1 MNDMTST
8 GTAARETT
16 ESRLPAETTPAHTRP
31 TDSAHARE
39 SSTVDASVTSVAGSS
54 ERASKAASER
64 ASKAAS
70 GKTGARPPR
79 RTGAHERE
87 RSAGS
92 LPTARARRRYWA
104 IMAALIVTSAAVA
117 LGLLAWDNPMPITDD
132 GFWLIA
138 QLRVKNLVVLAIVAL
153 SQAFATVAFQTVT
166 NNRIITPSIMGFESL
181 YVAIQTGAM
190 YFFGVT
196 AIVDLKGLT
205 PFAIQLVVMVGLSLA
220 LYGWLLSGRYGSVAI
235 MLLIGVVIG
244 GGLGSIATFMQ
255 RTLTPSEFDILSAR
269 LFGSIANSDS
279 AYLPLAIPLCVFA
292 CIAIFASSSRL
303 NVLALGRD
311 TTSNLGL
318 NHRFE
323 MMKILF
329 FVSILM
335 AVSVSMIGPMVFLG
349 FLVAMLAYQFSD
361 TYDHKYILPM
371 AALIAFTILGGAYFI
386 MKNIFYA
393 QGVVSIIVEVVGG
406 VAFLIVV
413 MRKGRL

>member
-16 ESRLPAETTPAHTRP
+16 ESRLPAETTPAHTCP

-64 ASKAAS
+64 ATTAAS
-70 GKTGARPPR
+70 GMTGARPPR

>member
-1 MNDMTST
+1 MHDTTST
-8 GTAARETT
+8 STAQAPGSQTVPASVQETETAAVR
-16 ESRLPAETTPAHTRP
+16 TRP
-31 TDSAHARE
+31 VEGGDADARAAGAATATR
-39 SSTVDASVTSVAGSS
+39 SMTAGPPRRSTS
-54 ERASKAASER
+54 
-64 ASKAAS
+64 
-70 GKTGARPPR
+70 RPPR
-79 RTGAHERE
+79 

-92 LPTARARRRYWA
+92 LPTPRARRRYWV
-104 IMAALIVTSAAVA
+104 IMAALVVVSAAVA

-138 QLRVKNLVVLAIVAL
+138 QLRLKNLVVLAIVAL
-153 SQAFATVAFQTVT
+153 SQAFATVSFQTVT

-196 AIVDLKGLT
+196 AIVDLKGLA
-205 PFAIQLVVMVGLSLA
+205 PFAIQLIVMVGLSLA
-220 LYGWLLSGRYGSVAI
+220 LYGWLLSGKHGSVAI

-279 AYLPLAIPLCVFA
+279 AYLPLAIPLCVLA
-292 CIAIFASSSRL
+292 CGAIYASSGRL

-318 NHRFE
+318 NHKFE

-361 TYDHKYILPM
+361 TFDHKYILPM
-371 AALIAFTILGGAYFI
+371 AALIAFTVLGGAYFI

-406 VAFLIVV
+406 VAFLVVV

>member
-1 MNDMTST
+1 MHHRIVIIGGGNAGLSV
-8 GTAARETT
+8 AARLRNAGQDDVAVVEPQT
-16 ESRLPAETTPAHTRP
+16 EHFYQPLWTLVGGGAADRSESVRPQAEVMPQGVAWIKDAVTQIHPDERRLTL
-31 TDSAHARE
+31 
-39 SSTVDASVTSVAGSS
+39 
-54 ERASKAASER
+54 ASE
-64 ASKAAS
+64 AEVDYDAGDWFA
-70 GKTGARPPR
+70 
-79 RTGAHERE
+79 
-87 RSAGS
+87 SAG
-92 LPTARARRRYWA
+92 LTIPRGR
-104 IMAALIVTSAAVA
+104 
-117 LGLLAWDNPMPITDD
+117 N
-132 GFWLIA
+132 
-138 QLRVKNLVVLAIVAL
+138 
-153 SQAFATVAFQTVT
+153 
-166 NNRIITPSIMGFESL
+166 
-181 YVAIQTGAM
+181 
-190 YFFGVT
+190 
-196 AIVDLKGLT
+196 VD
-205 PFAIQLVVMVGLSLA
+205 
-220 LYGWLLSGRYGSVAI
+220 
-235 MLLIGVVIG
+235 G

-279 AYLPLAIPLCVFA
+279 AYLPLAIPLCVLA
-292 CIAIFASSSRL
+292 CIAIFASSGRL

-406 VAFLIVV
+406 VTFLIVI